1 MSTAQF
7 NLKDIAVIF
16 LLAII
21 SAAINIIIPMKTI
34 LNNIGIEGPAGGM
47 VFFGGFIFILWISLA
62 PLITK
67 KNFSAVATSV
77 LIPAFCLPISPWYGI
92 VDPPWF
98 GIYGILTFL
107 IVGLIIE
114 VFFRLKGDFLG
125 FSIGGG
131 LANFVCV
138 IATWTAIGL
147 HTNVWPIE
155 ENLPIYLIVAFVS
168 GALGSLIAEVFVSFI
183 RKEKGD

>member
-21 SAAINIIIPMKTI
+21 SAAINTVIPMKTI
-34 LNNIGIEGPAGGM
+34 LNNMGIEGPAGGM

-92 VDPPWF
+92 IDPPWF
-98 GIYGILTFL
+98 GIYGIITFL

-125 FSIGGG
+125 FSMGGG

-138 IATWTAIGL
+138 ITTWTAIGL
-147 HTNVWPIE
+147 HTNKWPIE

>member
-21 SAAINIIIPMKTI
+21 SAAINIVIPMKTI

-98 GIYGILTFL
+98 GIYGIITFL

-114 VFFRLKGDFLG
+114 VFFRLKGDSLG

-138 IATWTAIGL
+138 ITTWTAIGL
-147 HTNVWPIE
+147 HTNVWPLK
-155 ENLPIYLIVAFVS
+155 ENLPIYLIVAFIS
-168 GALGSLIAEVFVSFI
+168 GVLGSLIAEVFISFI
-183 RKEKGD
+183 CKEKGD